1 MMKTIYFTITGMEYY
16 YGSDFLKKGMKIKL
30 VKEPDNQCQLP
41 TA

>member
-1 MMKTIYFTITGMEYY
+1 MKTIYFTITGMEYY